1 MISAI
6 FSTLDDEVGLAL
18 ALAALV
24 PAATEG
30 VVRDVVVIDE
40 GSRDGTLKVADAA
53 GCTIV
58 GEPGE
63 AGRRQAIQSARADW
77 LLFLSPQTVLPPVWQ
92 DEAIAFV
99 DRAIMAGSGRESAA
113 AFRLRHAMPDFATR
127 LAARAAVLRTRL
139 LGRPLPEQGLLISRS
154 LYRALGGPALTY
166 GEVARHVG
174 RRNLTLLETAA
185 TVRSSHIL
193 PDTVPVP
200 ITPSQSAVSSVSNAR
215 RGAA

>member
-1 MISAI
+1 MITAI

-30 VVRDVVVIDE
+30 VVRDVIVIDE

-58 GEPGE
+58 REPGE
-63 AGRRQAIQSARADW
+63 AGRREAIQSARGDW
-77 LLFLSPQTVLPPVWQ
+77 LLFLSPRAALPPDWQ
-92 DEAIAFV
+92 DEALAFT
-99 DRAIMAGSGRESAA
+99 DRAIMAGKGLEWAA
-113 AFRLRHAMPDFATR
+113 VFRRRHAAPGFATR
-127 LAARAAVLRTRL
+127 FADRFTLLRTRL
-139 LGRPLPEQGLLISRS
+139 LGTSSPEQGLLISKS

-174 RRNLTLLETAA
+174 RHNLTLLETVA
-185 TVRSSHIL
+185 TVRDSRT
-193 PDTVPVP
+193 PRDTFPRP

-215 RGAA
+215 PGAA

>member
-58 GEPGE
+58 RETGE
-63 AGRRQAIQSARADW
+63 AGRRNAIQSARADW
-77 LLFLSPQTVLPPVWQ
+77 LLFLSPQTILSPAWQ
-92 DEAIAFV
+92 GEALAFI
-99 DRAIMAGSGRESAA
+99 DRAIMAGKGRESAA
-113 AFRLRHAMPDFATR
+113 VFRLRHAMPGFATR
-127 LAARAAVLRTRL
+127 LADRVALIRTRL
-139 LGRPLPEQGLLISRS
+139 LGTPSPAQGLLISKSLHRS
-154 LYRALGGPALTY
+154 LGGPALTY
-166 GEVARHVG
+166 GEVARRVG
-174 RRNLTLLETAA
+174 RRNLALLETAA
-185 TVRSSHIL
+185 TVRSSHNSPATAPL
-193 PDTVPVP
+193 PV
-200 ITPSQSAVSSVSNAR
+200 TPPQSAVSSVSNAR